1 MAPRKGAWLALAVA
15 LSLSLT
21 ACGSKP
27 TAPSTGDTGTATKD
41 SGKPK
46 SLTIGMWSSPGIFNP
61 LTYTTTYDSTVISLI
76 YPRLLVMNDK
86 LDFIP
91 SLADTFTANDT
102 QDKFTFKL
110 NPKAKWSDGTPITAD
125 DVAYTMAAIA
135 NPAVQTTRRS
145 LIDTIKG
152 LDDNGINP
160 KAADMKI
167 DGIKVVDATT
177 IEFSTKTPVDK
188 DAFFEKVGTSIYI
201 QPKSVLSKVTDWK
214 SVDTLDWAKKPQ
226 VTGGAYKFVDYKTDS
241 YVELAPNPDYFLG
254 APKLAKL
261 FIKIVTQASMAAAVE
276 KGEID
281 VPGGAG
287 VGEIPITDWD
297 KISKLASVTPVTY
310 VAQSYQYLDINHK
323 VFGNVKVRQAIAY
336 AINRPLIVSRLLK
349 GQGEVMNTPLN
360 SANKYYSKDLQTEYA
375 YNKDKAKQLLTEG
388 GWDFNKEVVLLTP
401 TGNAVR
407 EQSADIIQQN
417 LQDAGMKVKIEKV
430 DFPTRQARAKKGDFE
445 LSLVGFS
452 ANFDPDF
459 SSQVMTGGGFNY
471 SFYAN
476 KTMDATLT
484 KGKQIVKFDEKKT
497 VYQEAQKQF
506 VADVPFL
513 PLYSPKSLTVVNKRV
528 QNIKLGPNG
537 LTWNAQEWDVK

>member
-1 MAPRKGAWLALAVA
+1 MAPKKGAWLALAVA

-21 ACGSKP
+21 ACGGNSA
-27 TAPSTGDTGTATKD
+27 APGTGGTGGASQD

-46 SLTIGMWSSPGIFNP
+46 TLTLGMWSSPNVFNP

-76 YPRLLVMNDK
+76 YPRLLVMDDK
-86 LDFIP
+86 LEFKA
-91 SLADTFTANDT
+91 SLAESFTANET

-110 NPKAKWSDGTPITAD
+110 NKNAKWSDGTPITAD

-135 NPAVQTTRRS
+135 NPDVKTTRRS

-152 LDDNGINP
+152 LDENGINP
-160 KAADMKI
+160 KAAEMTI
-167 DGIKVVDATT
+167 EGIKVVDPTT
-177 IEFSTKTPVDK
+177 IEFTTKTPVDK

-214 SVDTLDWAKKPQ
+214 NVDSNEWAMKPA
-226 VTGGAYKFVDYKTDS
+226 VTGGAYKFVAYKTDS
-241 YVELAPNPDYFLG
+241 HIELAPNPDYFLG

-261 FIKIVTQASMAAAVE
+261 FIKIVNQASMAAAVQ

-297 KISKLASVTPVTY
+297 SVSKLATVTPVTY
-310 VAQSYQYLDINHK
+310 VAQSYQYLDINNQ
-323 VFGNVKVRQAIAY
+323 VFTNPKVRQALAY
-336 AINRPLIVSRLLK
+336 AINRPLIVQRLLK

-375 YNKDKAKQLLTEG
+375 YSKEKAKQLLTEG

-401 TGNAVR
+401 TGNTAR
-407 EQSADIIQQN
+407 EQSADIIQAN

-430 DFPTRQARAKKGDFE
+430 DFPTRQVRAKKGDFM

-471 SFYAN
+471 SFYSN
-476 KTMDATLT
+476 KEMDATLT
-484 KGKQIVKFDEKKT
+484 QGKQTVKFDEKKG
-497 VYQEAQKQF
+497 VYDEAQKLF

-513 PLYSPKSLTVVNKRV
+513 PLYSPKALTVVNKRV
-528 QNIKLGPNG
+528 QNMKLGPNG
-537 LTWNAQEWDVK
+537 LTWNAHEWDVK